1 MKNKKETN
9 KKENNIHLGFQ
20 ALMSRQEFEKRQK
33 KMFPEVDEVD
43 EETLRERAN
52 EIINEVKKLQEES
65 KKRIKRYEE
74 RTIQANSLRKKGIV
88 LQDQKDFKGATELYL
103 EGLQFCQEIGNIVGI
118 VTFLDDLGTID
129 LYSKNYTAALQKYNE
144 AYSVLS
150 QEGLEDSSL
159 AQTILRNIQH
169 INEIK

>member
-1 MKNKKETN
+1 MKNKEKD

-20 ALMSRQEFEKRQK
+20 DFGSRQDLENMK
-33 KMFPEVDEVD
+33 K
-43 EETLRERAN
+43 
-52 EIINEVKKLQEES
+52 
-65 KKRIKRYEE
+65 YEE
-74 RTIQANSLRKKGIV
+74 RTIQANSLRKKGMI
-88 LQDQKDFKGATELYL
+88 LHDQKDFKGATELYL
-103 EGLQFCQEIGNIVGI
+103 EGLQLCQEIGNIVGI

-144 AYSVLS
+144 AYSLLS
-150 QEGLEDSSL
+150 QEGLEDISL